1 VSEEEGYEFA
11 PLPERVHRAARPQAV
26 HNRRIEGAL
35 SGVIEVV
42 LRAEQPVHVG
52 SGFKRLREDG
62 KVVRRAAEVRGRPG
76 IPGSSLKG
84 VIRSRYEA
92 ITYSCAGPAPKGGK
106 VKSSSYRNVEYAS
119 FTSLVTCKDVF
130 SSDCQ
135 EGPCCAACA
144 LFGRMSLRGRITITD
159 FAAAEGLGF
168 SIGEIPEQF
177 GPNAH
182 HLGNFSVT
190 TSRRGDEEFRVSSLH
205 GRKFAAGHG
214 PVAPNARLQQIEVLP
229 EGAVMQGALR
239 ISNVLPIELGGLM
252 TALGVL
258 PNSALKIG
266 AGKGQGF
273 GRMAVAELKFRLQDH
288 MRTEENVDELAMK
301 DWRDAFVKCS
311 DRWKS
316 GEQALIAIH
325 GRGC

>member
-1 VSEEEGYEFA
+1 MKEGYEFS
-11 PLPERVHRAARPQAV
+11 PLPERVHRTARPQAV
-26 HNRRIEGAL
+26 HDRRVEGAL

-92 ITYSCAGPAPKGGK
+92 ITYSCAGPAPKAGK
-106 VKSSSYRNVEYAS
+106 VRSQSYPDFKQAS
-119 FTSLVTCKDVF
+119 FKSQVRNLEVF
-130 SSDCQ
+130 ASSCDDDRS
-135 EGPCCAACA
+135 CAACA
-144 LFGRMSLRGRITITD
+144 LFGRMSRRGRIAVAD
-159 FAAAEGLGF
+159 FEAAADVRF
-168 SIGEIPEQF
+168 AIDKMPEQF

-182 HLGNFSVT
+182 HLGAFE
-190 TSRRGDEEFRVSSLH
+190 RGKSNAGHNEFQIISLK
-205 GRKFAAGHG
+205 GRKFAVGQG
-214 PVAPNARLQQIEVLP
+214 PVAPYARQQQVEVIP
-229 EGAVMQGALR
+229 IGAALR
-239 ISNVLPIELGGLM
+239 GTLRVSNVLPIELGGLM

-266 AGKGQGF
+266 AGKGQSF
-273 GRMAVAELKFRLQDH
+273 GRMAVGELRFRIQSYT
-288 MRTEENVDELAMK
+288 REEFTVDESAMNE
-301 DWRDAFVKCS
+301 WRDAFVKCL
-311 DRWKS
+311 DCWRS

>member
-26 HNRRIEGAL
+26 HDRRIEGAL

-106 VKSSSYRNVEYAS
+106 VRSQSYPDVKRAS
-119 FTSLVTCKDVF
+119 FQNQVRSLDVF
-130 SSDCQ
+130 DTRCDDVRS
-135 EGPCCAACA
+135 CAACA
-144 LFGRMSLRGRITITD
+144 LFGRMSQRSRVAVVD
-159 FAAAEGLGF
+159 FAAEGGLEF
-168 SIGEIPEQF
+168 SIDKMPEQF

-182 HLGNFSVT
+182 HLGAFHLGKSNA
-190 TSRRGDEEFRVSSLH
+190 GDNEFQIYSLR
-205 GRKFAAGHG
+205 GRKFAAGQG
-214 PVAPNARLQQIEVLP
+214 PVATNARPQQIEVIP
-229 EGAVMQGALR
+229 GGTRLR
-239 ISNVLPIELGGLM
+239 GQLRVSNVLPEELGGLLA
-252 TALGVL
+252 ALGEL
-258 PNSALKIG
+258 PSSALKVG

-273 GRMAVAELKFRLQDH
+273 GRMVVEKLSSRLQDH
-288 MRTEENVDELAMK
+288 MRAETFDAQIANTSWREAFMK
-301 DWRDAFVKCS
+301 CP
-311 DRWKS
+311 DRWER
-316 GEQALIAIH
+316 GEQALISIH
-325 GRGC
+325 DRGC